1 MTPQAKIRTAHRKT
15 HADVRELRNELHTN
29 NAIHI
34 LLANGLIVPV
44 NRSLR
49 KGLRELLNNGSQKEE
64 FLKPAA
70 VAELIGVSRPTV
82 LKLIKNG
89 VLTAEYVP
97 GSTTHRRIK
106 KSLVQEYLENHS
118 SLMAGL
124 NASLASAPKLKKLKK
139 KWAEVS

>member
-1 MTPQAKIRTAHRKT
+1 MTSHINIKTAQGET
-15 HADVRELRNELHTN
+15 HADLHDLRNELRTKN
-29 NAIHI
+29 VIQI
-34 LLANGLIVPV
+34 LLANGRIVPV

-49 KGLRELLNNGSQKEE
+49 KGLKELLNSSSQKEE
-64 FLKPAA
+64 FLKPTAA
-70 VAELIGVSRPTV
+70 AALIGVSRPTV

-118 SLMAGL
+118 RLMGGL
-124 NASLASAPKLKKLKK
+124 NTSLSSAPKLMKLKK
-139 KWAEVS
+139 KWAEVN